1 MCGSSKAPCLRESDP
16 KDLFDSQAEF
26 SQIGWVNLTQ
36 TTCPSC
42 KKLDDGNGRFCIH
55 CGSILKPVYCSHCG
69 TLNPEDLEQ
78 CLECG
83 NSIPKLTD
91 VKWNPVVTVIQP
103 TSAMTDGG
111 TNAIFSNLEGLRTNE
126 EPSGENTS
134 PRPRARLNRKEHA
147 SD

>member
-1 MCGSSKAPCLRESDP
+1 MAQS
-16 KDLFDSQAEF
+16 
-26 SQIGWVNLTQ
+26 
-36 TTCPSC
+36 TCPSC

-83 NSIPKLTD
+83 NSIPRLTG
-91 VKWNPVVTVIQP
+91 VRWNPVVTVIQP
-103 TSAMTDGG
+103 TSAMTEERV
-111 TNAIFSNLEGLRTNE
+111 NATFSNLEALRSTE
-126 EPSGENTS
+126 QLSGKGTPSRS
-134 PRPRARLNRKEHA
+134 RVRLNHEEKT